1 MNKRV
6 ASAGLAAGLLAG
18 GVAGLAL
25 GVTNLSSAAT
35 QSPAAAGTETSTTV
49 DGSSTTTD
57 DSTDTTT
64 DDSTGTTTDDGTTDD
79 GTTDDSPDRGQWLQD
94 ALQPL
99 VDDGTITQAQ
109 ADAVITALQDARPE
123 GGFGHG
129 PGGRHGGPGFGHGPG
144 AGRLEDAAT
153 ALGMTEDE
161 LRTALQDG
169 STIAE
174 IAAEKGV
181 ELQTVVDAMLADLK
195 THLDEEV
202 AAGDL
207 TQEEAD
213 AKLAEVTERLT
224 ERLNQAPEVRP
235 DDATE
240 DTQTS

>member
-18 GVAGLAL
+18 GAAGLAL

-57 DSTDTTT
+57 DST
-64 DDSTGTTTDDGTTDD
+64 GTTTDDGTTDD
-79 GTTDDSPDRGQWLQD
+79 GTTDDGTTDESPERGQWLQD

-123 GGFGHG
+123 GGFGRG
-129 PGGRHGGPGFGHGPG
+129 PGERHGGPGFGHGRG

-169 STIAE
+169 RTIAE

-181 ELQTVVDAMLADLK
+181 ELQTVVDAMLADLT

-213 AKLAEVTERLT
+213 AKLAEVAERLT

>member
-18 GVAGLAL
+18 GAAGLAL
-25 GVTNLSSAAT
+25 GVTTLSSAAT
-35 QSPAAAGTETSTTV
+35 ESTAAAGTDTTT
-49 DGSSTTTD
+49 DGSATTDDNTSTTTD
-57 DSTDTTT
+57 DSTG
-64 DDSTGTTTDDGTTDD
+64 STTDDGAADER
-79 GTTDDSPDRGQWLQD
+79 PARGEWLQD

-109 ADAVITALQDARPE
+109 ADAVIAALQDARPA

-129 PGGRHGGPGFGHGPG
+129 PGGRHGGFGHGPGFGHGG
-144 AGRLEDAAT
+144 RFGRLEDAAT

-161 LRTALQDG
+161 LLTALRDG

-181 ELQTVVDAMLADLK
+181 ELQTIVDAMLAELK
-195 THLDEEV
+195 AHLDDEV
-202 AAGDL
+202 AEGDL

-224 ERLNQAPEVRP
+224 ERLNQAKV
-235 DDATE
+235 DADAPGADST
-240 DTQTS
+240 DTTTS